1 MMYQPATALCL
12 AAVGPPASPS
22 HDHRRPFSAL
32 SVVPFSRNVLGRCV
46 PAGDDGSGEV

>member
-32 SVVPFSRNVLGRCV
+32 SDQGCLQQNYELTYSK
-46 PAGDDGSGEV
+46 D